1 MVVGTPQTR
10 ERDGSWQTLNQK
22 EMLVSKPQSIWADV
36 GEQTPDSI
44 GLSKPRTYKATSMS
58 KLQNP
63 KDMLASNHVG
73 AQAVNPKPK

>member
-1 MVVGTPQTR
+1 M
-10 ERDGSWQTLNQK
+10 
-22 EMLVSKPQSIWADV
+22 SKPQSIWADV